1 MSRLEIVGLEV
12 PPNVE
17 PLLREL
23 TQCGIRNCHV
33 LLQTITRL
41 TEPPASLEIPAPSLT
56 EAANAL
62 LKEIV
67 RFDGDAAARIFRL
80 NRGRPNSDIKWKDLS
95 RAERKR
101 ARRLWTWALES
112 SLDTAPQGR
121 PNKIDPA
128 MVLYCACVIAEA
140 CGKPHLRFS
149 RPALGGAP
157 SGPMWRALMKALP
170 LAHSFLNLGRRPED
184 MHAFGGRPEAV
195 VDTLKIARSKE
206 FKTYCRNFG
215 IVVTSNGIAGHPS
228 AVRLGLAHVRAIRH
242 RVR

>member
-1 MSRLEIVGLEV
+1 MSRLEIVGSEV
-12 PPNVE
+12 S

-23 TQCGIRNCHV
+23 TQCGIPNYDV
-33 LLQTITRL
+33 LSQTITRL

-56 EAANAL
+56 EAADAL

-67 RFDGDAAARIFRL
+67 RFDCDAAARMFRL
-80 NRGRPNSDIKWKDLS
+80 NQRQHNSDAKWKDLS
-95 RAERKR
+95 RAERKS

-157 SGPMWRALMKALP
+157 RGPMWRALMTALP
-170 LAHSFLNLGRRPED
+170 LTHSFLHLGWRAED
-184 MHAFGGRPEAV
+184 VPAFSIRAEAV
-195 VDTLKIARSKE
+195 VDILKIARSKE
-206 FKTYCRNFG
+206 FKAYCRDSG
-215 IVVTSNGIAGHPS
+215 IVITSNGIAEHPS
-228 AVRLGLAHVRAIRH
+228 AFRLGFAHARAVLN
-242 RVR
+242 RVRRR